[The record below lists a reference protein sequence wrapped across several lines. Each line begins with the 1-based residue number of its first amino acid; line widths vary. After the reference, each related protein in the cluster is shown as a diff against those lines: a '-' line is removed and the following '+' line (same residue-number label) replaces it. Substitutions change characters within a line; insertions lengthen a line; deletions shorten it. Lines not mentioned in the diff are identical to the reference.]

1 MNTLNTSRGFRG
13 LLATTV
19 FAALA
24 CSLTA
29 ACAAADT
36 MDPPQTT
43 VKFADLNI
51 SNPEGAAV
59 LYGRIHRAALQVCR
73 AFDELYFRSPAHA
86 ACVHKAIADAVTKVD
101 RPALSMVY
109 NAHNGQPTP
118 IVLATRR

>member
-29 ACAAADT
+29 VCAAADT
-36 MDPPQTT
+36 MDPPHTT
-43 VKFADLNI
+43 VKYADLNI

-73 AFDELYFRSPAHA
+73 PLDELHFRSSAHE
-86 ACVHKAIADAVTKVD
+86 ACVHKAIEDAVTKVD
-101 RPALSMVY
+101 RAALFIVY